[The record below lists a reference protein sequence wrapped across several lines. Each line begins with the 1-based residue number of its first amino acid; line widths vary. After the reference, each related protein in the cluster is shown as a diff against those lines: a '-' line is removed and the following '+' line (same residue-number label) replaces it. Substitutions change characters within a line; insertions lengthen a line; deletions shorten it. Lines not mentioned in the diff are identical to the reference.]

1 MSQACIFCKIIA
13 GDIPAILI
21 YEDEDVLA
29 FNDISPQ
36 APTHILVIPRKHIPG
51 PAALT
56 EADHVLSGKLVH
68 IGTRLAAEAGLNDGF
83 RLVMNNGE
91 SAGQTVFHLH
101 MHVLGGRAMTW
112 PPG

>member
-1 MSQACIFCKIIA
+1 MSQDCIFCKIIA
-13 GDIPAILI
+13 GDIPATLV
-21 YEDEDVLA
+21 YEDDEIIA

-36 APTHILVIPRKHIPG
+36 APTHILVIPRKHITG

-56 EADHVLSGKLVH
+56 DADQALIGKLVKT
-68 IGTRLAAEAGLNDGF
+68 GTDLAAQAGLEDGF

-101 MHVLGGRAMTW
+101 MHVLGGRQMTW

>member
-1 MSQACIFCKIIA
+1 MSKDCIFCKIIA
-13 GDIPAILI
+13 GDIPATLL
-21 YEDEDVLA
+21 YEDDDIIA

-36 APTHILVIPRKHIPG
+36 APRHILVIPRKHITG
-51 PAALT
+51 PSALT
-56 EADHVLSGKLVH
+56 EADQALIGKLVTK
-68 IGTRLAAEAGLNDGF
+68 GTELAAKAGLDDGF

-101 MHVLGGRAMTW
+101 LHVLGGRAMTW

>member
-1 MSQACIFCKIIA
+1 MSQDCIFCKIIA
-13 GDIPAILI
+13 GDIPATLV
-21 YEDEDVLA
+21 YEDDEIIA

-36 APTHILVIPRKHIPG
+36 APTHILVIPRKHITG

-56 EADHVLSGKLVH
+56 DADQALIGKLVKT
-68 IGTRLAAEAGLNDGF
+68 GTDLAAQAGLEDGF

-91 SAGQTVFHLH
+91 SAGTVFHLH
-101 MHVLGGRAMTW
+101 MHVLGGRQMTW

>member
-1 MSQACIFCKIIA
+1 MSQDCIFCKIIA
-13 GDIPAILI
+13 GDIPATLL
-21 YEDEDVLA
+21 YEDEDVIA

-36 APTHILVIPRKHIPG
+36 APTHILVIPRRHIAGPG
-51 PAALT
+51 ALT
-56 EADHVLSGKLVH
+56 KADQALIGKLV
-68 IGTRLAAEAGLNDGF
+68 IKGTELAEEVGLDGGF

-101 MHVLGGRAMTW
+101 LHVMGGREMTW

>member
-1 MSQACIFCKIIA
+1 MSQACLFCKIIA
-13 GDIPAILI
+13 GDIPATLL

-29 FNDISPQ
+29 FNDINPQ

-51 PAALT
+51 PSAI
-56 EADHVLSGKLVH
+56 EASDQLLIGKLVKA
-68 IGTRLAAEAGLNDGF
+68 GTTLAKKAGLNDGF
-83 RLVMNNGE
+83 RLVMNNGA

>member
-1 MSQACIFCKIIA
+1 MSQECIFCKIID
-13 GDIPAILI
+13 GDIPAKVVF
-21 YEDEDVLA
+21 EDDDFLA

-36 APTHILVIPRKHIPG
+36 APTHFLVIPKKHISG

-56 EADHVLSGKLVH
+56 DSDQALMGKLVKV
-68 IGTRLAAEAGLNDGF
+68 GTDLAESSGIQDGF

-91 SAGQTVFHLH
+91 RAGQTVFHLH
-101 MHVLGGRAMTW
+101 MHVLGGRSLTW

>member
-1 MSQACIFCKIIA
+1 MSQDCIFCKIIN
-13 GDIPAILI
+13 GDIPATLL
-21 YEDEDVLA
+21 YEDDDLLA

-36 APTHILVIPRKHIPG
+36 APTHILVIPRKHITG

-56 EADHVLSGKLVH
+56 EADQALMGKLVKL
-68 IGTRLAAEAGLNDGF
+68 GTELADKAGLDDGF
-83 RLVMNNGE
+83 RLVMNNGA

-101 MHVLGGRAMTW
+101 MHVLGGRHLTW

>member
-1 MSQACIFCKIIA
+1 MSQECIFCKIIN
-13 GDIPAILI
+13 GDIPATLL
-21 YEDEDVLA
+21 YEDDDLLA

-36 APTHILVIPRKHIPG
+36 APTHILVIPRKHISG

-56 EADHVLSGKLVH
+56 VDDQMLMGKIVKVS
-68 IGTRLAAEAGLNDGF
+68 TELAEKAGLEDGF
-83 RLVMNNGE
+83 RLVMNNGA

-101 MHVLGGRAMTW
+101 MHVLGGRELTW

>member
-1 MSQACIFCKIIA
+1 VSQDCIFCKIIA
-13 GDIPAILI
+13 GDIPATLL
-21 YEDEDVLA
+21 YEDEDVIA

-36 APTHILVIPRKHIPG
+36 APTHILVIPRRHITGPG
-51 PAALT
+51 ALT
-56 EADHVLSGKLVH
+56 KADQALIGKLV
-68 IGTRLAAEAGLNDGF
+68 IKGTELAEEVGLDNGF

-101 MHVLGGRAMTW
+101 LHVMGGREMTW

>member
-1 MSQACIFCKIIA
+1 MSQECVFCKIIA
-13 GDIPAILI
+13 GDIPATLL
-21 YEDEDVLA
+21 YEDEDVRA

-36 APTHILVIPRKHIPG
+36 APTHLLVIPRKHIAG

-56 EADHVLSGKLVH
+56 DADQSLIGKL
-68 IGTRLAAEAGLNDGF
+68 IKKGTELAAEVGLDDGY

-91 SAGQTVFHLH
+91 KAGQTVFHLH
-101 MHVLGGRAMTW
+101 LHVLGGRVLTW

>member
-1 MSQACIFCKIIA
+1 MSQDCIFCKIIA
-13 GDIPAILI
+13 GDIPATLL
-21 YEDEDVLA
+21 YEDEDVIA

-36 APTHILVIPRKHIPG
+36 APTHILVIPRKHIAG

-56 EADHVLSGKLVH
+56 DADQALIGKIVKT
-68 IGTRLAAEAGLNDGF
+68 GTDLAAEAGLENGF
-83 RLVMNNGE
+83 RLLMNNGE